1 LEHNDIVWKEIWN
14 LKLRENYSDDETSS
28 CDSYE
33 SESEEEEDEDEE

>member
-14 LKLRENYSDDETSS
+14 LKLRENYSDDESSS